1 MEYLYILQQALV
13 WIITIFWIYQMAI
26 SICSL
31 IKLKDKPFII
41 MDDIF
46 VANNYDSANEETYNK
61 ILDRMIDL
69 LNKMDENN
77 PIYDDMDWTIKIKS
91 MNDAKDE
98 FFKLFSEHF
107 YNLWD

>member
-41 MDDIF
+41 
-46 VANNYDSANEETYNK
+46 NK
-61 ILDRMIDL
+61 NHKFSGFI
-69 LNKMDENN
+69 
-77 PIYDDMDWTIKIKS
+77 
-91 MNDAKDE
+91 A
-98 FFKLFSEHF
+98 LFQSNFSRNRAFRNSKHISSF
-107 YNLWD
+107 ITQKCKRPN

>member
-41 MDDIF
+41 NKNHKLFPIISILNFFPFLLLQNSVNTGIETLFIF
-46 VANNYDSANEETYNK
+46 DGHIINK
-61 ILDRMIDL
+61 IT
-69 LNKMDENN
+69 K
-77 PIYDDMDWTIKIKS
+77 WTSITKFSMSPQVLRFKI
-91 MNDAKDE
+91 
-98 FFKLFSEHF
+98 
-107 YNLWD
+107 